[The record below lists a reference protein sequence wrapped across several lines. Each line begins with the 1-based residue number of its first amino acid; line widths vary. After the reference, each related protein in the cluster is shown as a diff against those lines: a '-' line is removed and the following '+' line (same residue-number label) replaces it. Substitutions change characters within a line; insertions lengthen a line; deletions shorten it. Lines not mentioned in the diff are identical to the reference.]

1 MPRTATVLLAI
12 AVGSALGGV
21 ARYLLGSAIQARTG
35 DWLPYG
41 TLVVNFLACVLI
53 GWLFIAL
60 RQRGDLSPA
69 VQLFLTAGF
78 CGGFSTFSALA
89 LDTALLVG
97 NDALWR
103 ATVNLAG
110 SLLAG
115 LVGVRLGMA
124 AAQLLPLRAR

>member
-1 MPRTATVLLAI
+1 MPRSAVVLLAI
-12 AVGSALGGV
+12 AAGSALGGV
-21 ARYLLGSAIQARTG
+21 ARYLLGTAIQARTG

-41 TLVVNFLACVLI
+41 TLAVNFLACLLI
-53 GWLFIAL
+53 GWLFVAL
-60 RQRGDLSPA
+60 RQRADLSPA

-97 NDALWR
+97 NDAVWR
-103 ATVNLAG
+103 ATLNLAG

-115 LVGVRLGMA
+115 LAGVRLGMVA
-124 AAQLLPLRAR
+124 ARWLPLAAR